1 MADQA
6 TIKALLIQAA
16 YTGAAAVCQPLIN
29 NPDGTQLKMDPLV
42 QDVGLQNKDV
52 LVYEVA
58 KIHYAA
64 ILKAF
69 ADKTGIWP
77 DPAVPAGVSS
87 NNAVATVNTAL
98 QQILGQL
105 PPSSTLT
112 TVGALLQALSQIAN
126 QPGAQATGATTGK

>member
-16 YTGAAAVCQPLIN
+16 YAGAAAVCQPLIN
-29 NPDGTQLKMDPLV
+29 NPELDPLI

-87 NNAVATVNTAL
+87 LNAVATVNNAL

-112 TVGALLQALSQIAN
+112 TVGALLQALSQIAG
-126 QPGAQATGATTGK
+126 QAGQAPGSPTSLSH